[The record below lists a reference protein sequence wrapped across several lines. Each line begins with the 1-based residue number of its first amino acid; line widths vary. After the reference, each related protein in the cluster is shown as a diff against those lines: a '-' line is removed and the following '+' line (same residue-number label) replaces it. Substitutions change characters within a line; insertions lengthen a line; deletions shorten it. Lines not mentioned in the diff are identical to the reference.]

1 MEEIFGHAE
10 PEAEKLQEE
19 DGVLVS
25 MGGRGEFA
33 VLRRLTPLRDT
44 TVLRETTNPSKTT
57 TLKDL
62 IMQ

>member
-19 DGVLVS
+19 NGVLIG
-25 MGGRGEFA
+25 MGGREESV
-33 VLRRLTPLRDT
+33 VLRRLTPLRDRI
-44 TVLRETTNPSKTT
+44 VLREMTNPSKTS

-62 IMQ
+62 IMW